1 MRNSRQ
7 IAFAIMPW
15 IMAITISGCCE
26 APAPVTENE
35 IVLLEPVNDTSAW
48 EEAACRTLYNAK
60 VYAATV
66 FPATEEY
73 SFGKDVVFDRFT
85 VYPGESVRKGSV
97 LAYADTSALEESIR
111 KKEEQIL
118 EMEETFAEYL
128 EEAKEAIYEQ
138 EQEVEYLRTI
148 VENLESEVPEEYLP
162 VKKSENTDQKETTQG
177 NGSAPAGNTSKRE
190 KNPEYL
196 KWKEQYIRYEGDYR
210 ILAHNADIARTQ
222 MEQRVQLYE
231 LEHAFVL
238 KQLEKMKSELKLGTL
253 KSSMKGSVAGFS
265 LGEKGSYVSGK
276 DPVIAIG
283 DMEHKLLKCQYIN
296 KATAANAEDI
306 YALVDGRRYE
316 IVYQPM
322 DSEEYTRRSAS
333 GETIYSAFELAEP
346 AEEISV
352 GDFAVIT
359 VINDIRENVL
369 SVPVSALH
377 KDSAGSFVYVK
388 EGDGS
393 TAVTVETGMS
403 DGAYTEILSGIK
415 EGDRVL
421 VSEAPAGEGRT
432 VVEKGSFH
440 SNFRGSGYLTYLSSV
455 RVFNPITYGKVYFV
469 EYVTALYEHVEKGQ
483 VIARIHVQP
492 DEVALKRNQV
502 RLERLTQRLAD
513 LEKGIEDASEAE
525 KKSIEKTIAAQK
537 KEIEELRELVDRMS
551 ADYAATEIK
560 AGQDGIIIGIR
571 NYQPEDILAEGA
583 ELVEIAR
590 EDTCYVAVENKNQ
603 LLSYGSQV
611 TVSYKDKEGNPCTAQ
626 GMVANLSEAGVE
638 SSLRSNISL
647 IRLSKETIGQM
658 AAAAESPGGRLTWVS
673 IQVEAVIREMN
684 DVCVVPKEAVWEM
697 GGRTYVLVAEE
708 DGRIV
713 ARSFV
718 AGGYDS
724 AGYWVVEGL
733 TEGVE
738 ICLKKK

>member
-7 IAFAIMPW
+7 IASAIMPW

-26 APAPVTENE
+26 APAPVTEKE

-73 SFGKDVVFDRFT
+73 SFGQDVVLDRFT

-97 LAYADTSALEESIR
+97 LAYADTGALEESIR

-128 EEAKEAIYEQ
+128 EESKEAIYEQ
-138 EQEVEYLRTI
+138 EKEVEYLRTI
-148 VENLESEVPEEYLP
+148 LENLESEEPEEYLP
-162 VKKSENTDQKETTQG
+162 VNKL
-177 NGSAPAGNTSKRE
+177 
-190 KNPEYL
+190 KNPEYQ
-196 KWKEQYIRYEGDYR
+196 KWKEQYLRFEGDYR
-210 ILAHNADIARTQ
+210 ILAHNADIAKTQ
-222 MEQRVQLYE
+222 MDQRVQLYE
-231 LEHAFVL
+231 LEHTFVL
-238 KQLEKMKSELKLGTL
+238 KQLERMKSELNLGTL
-253 KSSMKGSVAGFS
+253 KSSMKGSVAGFR

-296 KATAANAEDI
+296 KTTAANAEDI

-316 IVYQPM
+316 IIYQPM
-322 DSEEYTRRSAS
+322 DSEEYSRRSAL
-333 GETIYSAFELAEP
+333 GETIYSTFELAEP

-388 EGDGS
+388 EGDES

-421 VSEAPAGEGRT
+421 VSEAAASEGRT

-440 SNFRGSGYLTYLSSV
+440 SNFKGSGYLTYLSSV
-455 RVFNPITYGKVYFV
+455 RVLNPITYGKVYFV

-537 KEIEELRELVDRMS
+537 KEIEELRELVDRMN

-560 AGQDGIIIGIR
+560 ASQDGIIINIR
-571 NYQPEDILAEGA
+571 NYQAEDILAEGA

-611 TVSYKDKEGNPCTAQ
+611 TVSYKDREGNPCTAQ

-638 SSLRSNISL
+638 SSLKSSISL
-647 IRLSKETIGQM
+647 IRLPKETISHM
-658 AAAAESPGGRLTWVS
+658 AAAAESPGGRLTRVS
-673 IQVEAVIREMN
+673 VQVEAVIREMN

-708 DGRIV
+708 DGGIV
-713 ARSFV
+713 ARSFI
-718 AGGYDS
+718 AGGYDA

-733 TEGVE
+733 AEGVE
-738 ICLKKK
+738 ICLKRK

>member
-128 EEAKEAIYEQ
+128 EEAKEAIYKQ

-162 VKKSENTDQKETTQG
+162 VNKL
-177 NGSAPAGNTSKRE
+177 

-238 KQLEKMKSELKLGTL
+238 KQLERMKNELKLGTL
-253 KSSMKGSVAGFS
+253 KSSMKGSVAGFRP
-265 LGEKGSYVSGK
+265 GEKGSYVSGK

-322 DSEEYTRRSAS
+322 DSEEYSRRSAS
-333 GETIYSAFELAEP
+333 GETIYSTFELAEP

-393 TAVTVETGMS
+393 TAVTVETGMN

-432 VVEKGSFH
+432 VVDKGSFH

-455 RVFNPITYGKVYFV
+455 RVLNPITYGKVYFV

-551 ADYAATEIK
+551 ADHAATEIR
-560 AGQDGIIIGIR
+560 ASQDGIIINIR
-571 NYQPEDILAEGA
+571 NYQTEDILAAGA

-590 EDTCYVAVENKNQ
+590 EDTCYVAIENKNQ

-611 TVSYKDKEGNPCTAQ
+611 TVSYKDREGNPCTAQ

-638 SSLRSNISL
+638 SSLKSSISL
-647 IRLSKETIGQM
+647 IRLPKETISHM
-658 AAAAESPGGRLTWVS
+658 AAAAESPGGRLTRVS
-673 IQVEAVIREMN
+673 VQVEAVIREMN

-713 ARSFV
+713 ARSFI
-718 AGGYDS
+718 AGGYDA

>member
-7 IAFAIMPW
+7 IVSAIMPW
-15 IMAITISGCCE
+15 IMAITMSGCCE
-26 APAPVTENE
+26 APAPVPERE
-35 IVLLEPVNDTSAW
+35 VVLLEPVNDTSAW
-48 EEAACRTLYNAK
+48 EEAACRTLYNAR

-85 VYPGESVRKGSV
+85 VYPGESVREGSV
-97 LAYADTSALEESIR
+97 LAYADNSALEESIR

-128 EEAKEAIYEQ
+128 EETKEAIYEQ
-138 EQEVEYLRTI
+138 EKEVEYLRTI
-148 VENLESEVPEEYLP
+148 LENLESEEPEEYLP
-162 VKKSENTDQKETTQG
+162 VNKL
-177 NGSAPAGNTSKRE
+177 
-190 KNPEYL
+190 KNPEYQ
-196 KWKEQYIRYEGDYR
+196 KWKEQYLRFEGDYR
-210 ILAHNADIARTQ
+210 ILAHSVDTAEAQ
-222 MEQRVQLYE
+222 MEQRTQLYE
-231 LEHAFVL
+231 LEHAFAL
-238 KQLEKMKSELKLGTL
+238 KQLERMKSELELGTL
-253 KSSMKGSVAGFS
+253 KASMKGSVAGFR

-283 DMEHKLLKCQYIN
+283 DMEHKLLRCQYIN

-322 DSEEYTRRSAS
+322 DSEEYSRRAALR
-333 GETIYSAFELAEP
+333 ETIYSTFELAEP

-377 KDSAGSFVYVK
+377 KDNAGFFVYVK
-388 EGDGS
+388 EGDES

-403 DGAYTEILSGIK
+403 DGAYTEILSGLK

-421 VSEAPAGEGRT
+421 VSEAAAGEGRT

-440 SNFRGSGYLTYLSSV
+440 SNFRGSGYLMYLSSA
-455 RVFNPITYGKVYFV
+455 RVFNPVTYGTVYFV

-492 DEVALKRNQV
+492 DEVALKRSQV

-513 LEKGIEDASEAE
+513 LERGNEKASEAE
-525 KKSIEKTIAAQK
+525 KKSIEKTITAQK
-537 KEIEELRELVDRMS
+537 KEIEELRELVDRMN
-551 ADYAATEIK
+551 ADYTATEIR
-560 AGQDGIIIGIR
+560 ASQEGIIIGMR
-571 NYQPEDILAEGA
+571 NYRPEDILAPGA
-583 ELVEIAR
+583 ELVEIAG

-611 TVSYKDKEGNPCTAQ
+611 TVSYRDKEGNPSTAC
-626 GMVANLSEAGVE
+626 GMVANLSEAGVG
-638 SSLRSNISL
+638 SGLKSDISL
-647 IRLSKETIGQM
+647 IRLPSETISRM
-658 AAAAESPGGRLTWVS
+658 AAVTESPNGRLTRAS
-673 IQVEAVIREMN
+673 FQVEAVIREMN
-684 DVCVVPKEAVWEM
+684 DVCVVPKEAVWET
-697 GGRTYVLVAEE
+697 GGGTYVLVAEK

-713 ARSFV
+713 ARSFI
-718 AGGYDS
+718 AGGYDA

-733 TEGVE
+733 TEGME